1 MLGQTWQTKNLTQWC
16 WINRNEKVNI
26 MNCGTL
32 APLYVHVQCMVLKL
46 DPVTVFLH
54 HIPWTYVLDDAITQC
69 YHLSA
74 RVSLSFGQYCYN
86 SSPRSYLSSTSE
98 HVLQKNNVLLKNW
111 LSVGYTSKMLINDHV
126 IWKFSR

>member
-1 MLGQTWQTKNLTQWC
+1 MLDQPNKQRTYSDVEST
-16 WINRNEKVNI
+16 EKVNI
-26 MNCGTL
+26 TNCGTL
-32 APLYVHVQCMVLKL
+32 APLYVQCMVLKL
-46 DPVTVFLH
+46 DPVTVFL

-98 HVLQKNNVLLKNW
+98 HVLQENNV
-111 LSVGYTSKMLINDHV
+111 
-126 IWKFSR
+126 